1 MVKKSSGLS
10 RPAGLR
16 SVRSEDI
23 RSRHFSER
31 ERRALRRAAR
41 RQASGDDSD
50 ISFRDIRRLT
60 DEQLVNLVRLRD
72 VRRKVAVS
80 VRLDPQVLDWLK
92 SKGGGHLTRIN
103 DILMNLMEAERGRG
117 SGNSVLPA
125 SRRYPQAGRAQ
136 MREGRDSKNSRQSG

>member
-92 SKGGGHLTRIN
+92 SKGGAHLTRIN
-103 DILMNLMEAERGRG
+103 DILTNVMEAERERG
-117 SGNSVLPA
+117 SRP
-125 SRRYPQAGRAQ
+125 
-136 MREGRDSKNSRQSG
+136 